1 MLENKYRRRRLEQDK
16 NIIYNSEYDRVVGE
30 LSQTNVPY
38 GVRHI
43 IEERMQI
50 IKNYYSESQ
59 LTKHKLLP

>member
-16 NIIYNSEYDRVVGE
+16 NIIYNSIYDRVVGE

-43 IEERMQI
+43 IEE
-50 IKNYYSESQ
+50 
-59 LTKHKLLP
+59 